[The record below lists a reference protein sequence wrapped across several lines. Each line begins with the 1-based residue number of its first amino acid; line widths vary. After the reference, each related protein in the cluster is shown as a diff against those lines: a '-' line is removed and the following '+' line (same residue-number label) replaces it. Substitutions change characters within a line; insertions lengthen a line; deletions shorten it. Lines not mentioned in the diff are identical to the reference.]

1 MLKIALASGA
11 TTYRKVAE
19 LVSDRIHSFT
29 FEMHSGKIGAYV
41 NGKTTW
47 GCSSL
52 TMPDGRTWN
61 ELSNIKFNKL
71 VIGHNSQPGDELI
84 GGIQRLDLYKRALYM
99 RDHVPRM
106 RRLNSAQAVT
116 ETMLTTNFIYPTVN
130 IEQNAMVGKLNPL
143 AWPKGQ
149 MYTGNVDAFT
159 TGTLTFGSSY
169 RPSDWSYNKK
179 VGITYEVVG
188 PLPDTPTGV
197 EVYVKSSELKQV

>member
-1 MLKIALASGA
+1 MFES
-11 TTYRKVAE
+11 
-19 LVSDRIHSFT
+19 SFQ
-29 FEMHSGKIGAYV
+29 V
-41 NGKTTW
+41 
-47 GCSSL
+47 
-52 TMPDGRTWN
+52 
-61 ELSNIKFNKL
+61 
-71 VIGHNSQPGDELI
+71 
-84 GGIQRLDLYKRALYM
+84 GGVIQRLDLYKRALYM